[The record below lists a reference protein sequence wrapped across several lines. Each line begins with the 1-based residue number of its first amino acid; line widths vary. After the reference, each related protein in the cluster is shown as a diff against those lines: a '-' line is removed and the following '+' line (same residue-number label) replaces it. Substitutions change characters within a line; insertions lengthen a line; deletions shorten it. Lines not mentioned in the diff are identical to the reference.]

1 MSLFSKIKLPVILFE
16 KLGKKIAVSSATGDF
31 YDLSSEAY
39 VAFQALNL
47 KLSESES
54 FSQKKIETLAEELK
68 IPSDL
73 IDLFPLPDSENI
85 VHSEADVEAYLSDI
99 TLNLT
104 SECNLRC
111 IYCSNDQGKYSN
123 SEFKKDG
130 VIQSEGAS
138 DMSVETAQKAVDF
151 LIKRSGK
158 GKQLVVDFYGGEP
171 LMNMKTL
178 KATVEYCREQE
189 KKTDKSFHF
198 LLATNGTLLTPQ
210 VAEELI
216 ESGVQIA
223 VSIDGP
229 KNVHDHNRSFQGGA
243 GSFEMIKKNLAGM
256 PDNIRK
262 KLVGRTT
269 ITPYFSDMTALY
281 DNLRSLGFER
291 IELFES
297 EDACHKLTPEREKIF
312 FNSEKDFTCLAEEYK
327 RLALKYVEEVIKGQ
341 LDYKKTFFNRFFKL
355 MQRLYYNYEVSGGC
369 PAALG
374 QTAVT
379 AEGDIYPCTSF
390 LGIEAFKFGN
400 VHTRLDSQAFEQF
413 VSKIKNRFEICK
425 PCNYFSICRTT
436 GSCLNMNHYFNGDI
450 NQPYSHSCNLFIEK
464 LQLAMAPLSI
474 LSDKIPDKIE
484 DLFGY
489 DPVGHRGN
497 EFY

>member
-1 MSLFSKIKLPVILFE
+1 
-16 KLGKKIAVSSATGDF
+16 
-31 YDLSSEAY
+31 
-39 VAFQALNL
+39 
-47 KLSESES
+47 
-54 FSQKKIETLAEELK
+54 
-68 IPSDL
+68 
-73 IDLFPLPDSENI
+73 
-85 VHSEADVEAYLSDI
+85 
-99 TLNLT
+99 
-104 SECNLRC
+104 
-111 IYCSNDQGKYSN
+111 
-123 SEFKKDG
+123 
-130 VIQSEGAS
+130 
-138 DMSVETAQKAVDF
+138 
-151 LIKRSGK
+151 
-158 GKQLVVDFYGGEP
+158 
-171 LMNMKTL
+171 MNMKTL

-198 LLATNGTLLTPQ
+198 LLATNGTHLTPQ

-229 KNVHDHNRSFQGGA
+229 KSVHDHNRSFQGGA
-243 GSFEMIKKNLAGM
+243 GSFEIIKKNLSGM

-262 KLVGRTT
+262 RLVGRTT
-269 ITPYFSDMTALY
+269 VTPYFSDMTALY

-312 FNSEKDFTCLAEEYK
+312 FNSEKDFLCLSEEYK
-327 RLALKYVEEVIKGQ
+327 HLALKYIDEVVKGQ

-355 MQRLYYNYEVSGGC
+355 MQRLYYNHEVSGGC

-374 QTAVT
+374 QAAVT

-400 VHTRLDSQAFEQF
+400 VHTSLDSQAFEKF
-413 VSKIKNRFEICK
+413 VRKIKNRFEVCM

-464 LQLAMAPLSI
+464 LQLAMAALSI

-484 DLFGY
+484 ELFGY